1 MLSLAHTLPARIGLF
16 LAGLCALLC
25 GFAPVA
31 KASLAATN
39 PPVGVAGLTEF
50 QTAAQCEAAAV
61 VAGRAA
67 GIPERVL
74 PAMALIESGRRGEDG
89 RMHPWPWSIDV
100 EGADHVYASRAE
112 AIAAVRGFLAAGIRS
127 IDIGCL
133 QINLM
138 HHPNAFASLEQ
149 AFDPMENARYAA
161 SFLRDLHGQSGSW
174 AKAIGEYHSATP
186 ALGETYRRKVMAVL
200 GGVAPQEGATALGA
214 TSGPGL
220 RMPGWM
226 AARRLTQQNTA
237 LVGGAP
243 SPGGLPS
250 AAIGGAA
257 SRPKPGGGSGGGGSV
272 VGQIGGRGLDSYRT
286 RPVWNGGHLPAKQG

>member
-1 MLSLAHTLPARIGLF
+1 MLSFARTFPAHIGLL
-16 LAGLCALLC
+16 LAGIWALLC
-25 GFAPVA
+25 GSSPVA

-39 PPVGVAGLTEF
+39 PPVGVAGLAEF
-50 QTAAQCEAAAV
+50 QTEAQCEAAAV
-61 VAGRAA
+61 VAGRTA

-74 PAMALIESGRRGEDG
+74 PAMALIESGRRGGDG
-89 RMHPWPWSIDV
+89 RMHPWPWSINV

-112 AIAAVRGFLAAGIRS
+112 AVAAVRGYLAAGIRS

-133 QINLM
+133 QVNLM

-149 AFDPMENARYAA
+149 AFDPMENALYAA

-186 ALGETYRRKVMAVL
+186 ALGETYRRMVMAAL
-200 GGVAPQEGATALGA
+200 GGVASQEGATTLGA

-237 LVGGAP
+237 LVGGPP

-250 AAIGGAA
+250 AATGGAA
-257 SRPKPGGGSGGGGSV
+257 SHPLSSGGGSG

-286 RPVWNGGHLPAKQG
+286 RPVWNGGHLPAKPG